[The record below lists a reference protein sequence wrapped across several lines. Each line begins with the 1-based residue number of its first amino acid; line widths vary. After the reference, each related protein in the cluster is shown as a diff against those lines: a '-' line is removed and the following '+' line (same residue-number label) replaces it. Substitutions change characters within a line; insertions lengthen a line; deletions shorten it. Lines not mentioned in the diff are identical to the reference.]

1 MRKITVT
8 MLGEFKLLVDNED
21 ISLKLRLSAKKLFL
35 LQYLILSR
43 GNPVTV
49 DQLTNILWEGSS
61 EINLTNTLKTLV
73 SRLRKDLSAVGLDKA
88 IVTGQGS
95 YMWKLLDD
103 ADIDVFNLEDICTKL
118 RPITN
123 LNDENRLEFEKVL
136 SIYNGDLLATSP
148 YSSWVSPKMLH
159 YQNLFIEISKKYIEL
174 LNSNEEYDSVIVV
187 CGAVLEKT
195 PYDSMINI
203 ELMSALVKLGREKEA
218 FNHYSALAKL
228 HYDQLGVHPS
238 DELVAFYKKIIKMDR
253 DHELKIE
260 GICKELR
267 DYSEESGAFVCE
279 YPVFKEIYSMHMR
292 NLKRLGSTMYL
303 AMISIK
309 NTVDEDQTP
318 ADVNIA
324 MHRLL
329 EFLQINLRSGDTIT
343 RYSPS
348 QYAALLPTNDT
359 GYDIKSVVM
368 LRLKKNYEARA
379 ENKNYKFDYK
389 LIKLKNQ

>member
-35 LQYLILSR
+35 LQYLILNR

-61 EINLTNTLKTLV
+61 EINLTNTLKTLI
-73 SRLRKDLSAVGLDKA
+73 SRLRKDLSIVGLDKA
-88 IVTGQGS
+88 IVTGSGS
-95 YMWKLLDD
+95 YMWKLEDS
-103 ADIDVFNLEDICTKL
+103 AQIDVFTLDDICSRL
-118 RPITN
+118 RLVTT
-123 LNDENRLEFEKVL
+123 LNDESRADFEKVL

-148 YSSWVSPKMLH
+148 FNSWVSPKMLH
-159 YQNLFIEISKKYIEL
+159 YQNIFIEASKRYIEL
-174 LNSNEEYDSVIVV
+174 LNVNEEYDSVIVV

-238 DELVAFYKKIIKMDR
+238 DELVSFYKKIIKMDR
-253 DHELKIE
+253 DHEMKIE

-379 ENKNYKFDYK
+379 ENANYKFDYK

>member
-1 MRKITVT
+1 MRKISVT
-8 MLGEFKLLVDNED
+8 MLGEFKLMVDGED
-21 ISLKLRLSAKKLFL
+21 ISLKLRLSSKKLFL
-35 LQYLILSR
+35 LQYLILCK
-43 GNPVTV
+43 GNPVSI

-73 SRLRKDLSAVGLDKA
+73 SRLRKDLSAVALDKA
-88 IVTGQGS
+88 IVTGSGS
-95 YMWKLLDD
+95 YMWKPEEDV
-103 ADIDVFNLEDICTKL
+103 DIDVFTLEELC
-118 RPITN
+118 TN
-123 LNDENRLEFEKVL
+123 LKMAKNLDSSNRADFERVL
-136 SIYNGDLLATSP
+136 SIYNGDLLSTSP

-159 YQNLFIEISKKYIEL
+159 YQNMFIEVSKKYIEL
-174 LNSNEEYDSVIVV
+174 LNGIEEYDNVIVV
-187 CGAVLEKT
+187 CGAVLEKA

-238 DELVAFYKKIIKMDR
+238 DELVSFYKKIIKMDR
-253 DHELKIE
+253 DHEVKIE
-260 GICKELR
+260 GICRELR

-279 YPVFKEIYSMHMR
+279 YAVFKEIYSMHMR

-309 NTVDEDQTP
+309 NNSIEEQTP

-324 MHRLL
+324 MQRLL

-368 LRLKKNYEARA
+368 LRLKKSYEARP
-379 ENKNYKFDYK
+379 ENANFKFDYK